1 MITGNLV
8 IDPFIELSPAYKL
21 TPFSANDLAVNR
33 KLDAGQ
39 GAGEYFD
46 NRFGRGRWIFTS
58 SGRVA
63 ISSALSI
70 LKPAR
75 KDCVTIFTTSGNRY
89 ISRCVTDE
97 IEKFCGWSREMQ
109 KNTTILLVNHEFG
122 FPYFE
127 MEYLKG
133 FGLPVIE
140 DCAWSFFPDGMQSGD
155 RKVGDYA
162 VFSLPKIFPVQ
173 LGGILV
179 STRESFMDDILP
191 VQNTETATYLNRIL
205 PWYLKDSEGIVNKR
219 RENYF
224 YLRELFAGL
233 GLKDRFE
240 TEETTVPGV
249 FMFRTPD
256 HWDLDGLKSFLYR
269 QGIECSVFYGENAF
283 FIPVHQNLE
292 EEDMRYFYDCVR
304 YFSEKQK

>member
-8 IDPFIELSPAYKL
+8 IDPFKELSPVYRL
-21 TPFSANDLAVNR
+21 TPFSTKDLAVNR

-39 GAGEYFD
+39 GAEEYFN
-46 NRFGRGRWIFTS
+46 NRFGRGKWIYTS
-58 SGRVA
+58 SGRSA
-63 ISSALSI
+63 LSSALSI

-122 FPYFE
+122 FQFDNTKE
-127 MEYLKG
+127 VLKY
-133 FGLPVIE
+133 GLPVIE
-140 DCAWSFFPDGMQSGD
+140 DCAWSFFPDGMQSGNG
-155 RKVGDYA
+155 KVGDYA

-179 STRESFMDDILP
+179 STTVSFTDDILP
-191 VQNTETATYLNRIL
+191 VQNNETEKYLNRIL
-205 PWYLKDSEGIVNKR
+205 PWYLKNSEVTVNKR
-219 RENYF
+219 HENYF
-224 YLRELFAGL
+224 NLRELFAGM
-233 GLKDRFE
+233 GLKERFE
-240 TEETTVPGV
+240 TDETTVPGV
-249 FMFRTPD
+249 FMFRTPEL
-256 HWDLDGLKSFLYR
+256 WDLDGLKRFLYR

-292 EEDMRYFYDCVR
+292 EEDMKYFYDCVR
-304 YFSEKQK
+304 YFSENQE